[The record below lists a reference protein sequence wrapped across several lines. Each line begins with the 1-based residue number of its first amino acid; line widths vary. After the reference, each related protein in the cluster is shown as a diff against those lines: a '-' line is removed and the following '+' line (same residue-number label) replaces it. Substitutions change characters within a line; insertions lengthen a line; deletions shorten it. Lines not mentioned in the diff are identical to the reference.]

1 MNLTAKCCLIQ
12 NQNKIK
18 KNGYSC
24 KGISKKH
31 NDLNFELYKD
41 VLDFLQ
47 KIGTE
52 SGLKREDID
61 KAKNI
66 GFTVYDQGVVT
77 HKQNKHGLSG
87 YYDKRYVLIDGSQ
100 NKIF

>member
-1 MNLTAKCCLIQ
+1 MKTEVFGNRGLTLTAKCCLIQ

-31 NDLNFELYKD
+31 NNLNFELYKD
-41 VLDFLQ
+41 VLDFRQ

-52 SGLKREDID
+52 SGLKEKDID
-61 KAKNI
+61 KTKNI

-77 HKQNKHGLSG
+77 HK
-87 YYDKRYVLIDGSQ
+87 
-100 NKIF
+100 

>member
-1 MNLTAKCCLIQ
+1 M
-12 NQNKIK
+12 
-18 KNGYSC
+18 
-24 KGISKKH
+24 
-31 NDLNFELYKD
+31 
-41 VLDFLQ
+41 LDFLQ

-100 NKIF
+100 NKIFWKHPERQKCHVNTFFVHGSDK